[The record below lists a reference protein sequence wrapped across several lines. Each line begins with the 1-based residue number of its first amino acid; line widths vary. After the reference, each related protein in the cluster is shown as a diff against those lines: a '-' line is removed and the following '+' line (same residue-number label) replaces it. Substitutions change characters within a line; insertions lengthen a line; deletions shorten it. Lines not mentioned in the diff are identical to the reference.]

1 MAKAK
6 TTRKA
11 VKHVKNTKVLTIPQL
26 RKSFDYIDNWVE
38 SHITKP
44 TKQLVPAF
52 QAEWKK
58 VFGRVVEAAAAAAYL
73 DLKRSKGKTRRVGRP
88 LGMGKGK
95 GDQKGG
101 APILAGAPLEYT
113 TNPGQYGVYGHFPA
127 YQTSGLA
134 PPADSFSKSCGNGE
148 LQTVIPPGMGS
159 NELHRGGGGRLGRP
173 KGSTRKKQRGG
184 ANPSSTTLDSLGT
197 NFSTITTRPFF
208 ASSPVTS
215 AYNLQM
221 AMKGVDTA
229 VPPPAQTS
237 FSPQAYNP
245 AVLAMAPS
253 AIQAN
258 LPVQLHPAFT
268 GF

>member
-11 VKHVKNTKVLTIPQL
+11 SKSLKALTIPQL
-26 RKSFDYIDNWVE
+26 RKSFDHIDQWVN

-88 LGMGKGK
+88 LG
-95 GDQKGG
+95 QKGG
-101 APILAGAPLEYT
+101 AAALAGAPLDYT
-113 TNPGQYGVYGHFPA
+113 THQGSYGVYGQFPA
-127 YQTSGLA
+127 YQTAGLA
-134 PPADSFSKSCGNGE
+134 PPADSFSASCGNGE
-148 LQTVIPPGMGS
+148 LKTVIPPGMGS
-159 NELHRGGGGRLGRP
+159 NEVQKGGRLGRP

-184 ANPSSTTLDSLGT
+184 DLFSGAAASAMSSLTTIAN
-197 NFSTITTRPFF
+197 RPFF
-208 ASSPVTS
+208 ASSPPTA
-215 AYNLQM
+215 AYTAQM
-221 AMKGVDTA
+221 ATKGVDTA
-229 VPPPAQTS
+229 VPLPAQTVYT
-237 FSPQAYNP
+237 PQAYNP
-245 AVLAMAPS
+245 AVLSLAPA

-258 LPVQLHPAFT
+258 LPVQLRT
-268 GF
+268 GSI